1 MHALIL
7 DTDLYLT
14 DDYPSPTLA
23 DGEALIRVRVAGI
36 CNTDLELRQ
45 GYMQFRGVPGHEFVG
60 IVERAPAAP
69 AWVGQRVV
77 GDINAACGT
86 CALCRAGHPTHCAQR
101 TTLGIGGRDGAFAE
115 YLTLPIRNLY
125 AVPEA
130 VPDEIAVFAEPVAA
144 ACEILEQVHIR
155 PTDRVV
161 VVGDGKLGLLCA
173 QVVALTG
180 CDLTLLGHHQEKL
193 DLVARRG
200 IAVALSE
207 ARVPPD
213 ADVVIEATGHPG
225 GFATA
230 RRLVRPRG
238 TLVLKST
245 YHAPLDADL
254 TMAVVDEVRLVGS
267 RCGPFAPALR
277 LLARA
282 LIDVRALIHARYPLA
297 QALDAFAKA
306 AQPGAL
312 KVLVDVCP
320 AMDA

>member
-1 MHALIL
+1 M
-7 DTDLYLT
+7 
-14 DDYPSPTLA
+14 
-23 DGEALIRVRVAGI
+23 
-36 CNTDLELRQ
+36 
-45 GYMQFRGVPGHEFVG
+45 
-60 IVERAPAAP
+60 
-69 AWVGQRVV
+69 
-77 GDINAACGT
+77 
-86 CALCRAGHPTHCAQR
+86 
-101 TTLGIGGRDGAFAE
+101 
-115 YLTLPIRNLY
+115 
-125 AVPEA
+125 
-130 VPDEIAVFAEPVAA
+130 
-144 ACEILEQVHIR
+144 
-155 PTDRVV
+155 
-161 VVGDGKLGLLCA
+161 
-173 QVVALTG
+173 
-180 CDLTLLGHHQEKL
+180 LGHHQEKL
-193 DLVARRG
+193 DLVARCG

-225 GFATA
+225 GYATA

-238 TLVLKST
+238 TLMLKST

-254 TMAVVDEVRLVGS
+254 TMAVVDEVRLVGA

-320 AMDA
+320 AMEA